1 MSPTIYNSDAD
12 NFTPGFSFGGHAKY
26 SISQSFGLKLSGN
39 IGTLNGGR
47 QDQSF
52 SRNSNGTVFLD
63 RGNQNPS
70 EDSYEFTNNFRDLN
84 LVTVYTLGNISF
96 LRPLRK
102 IQMFA
107 FFGLGAIWSDVT
119 GSFTDP
125 EESQYF
131 YQRWRRE
138 FITPLDASGN
148 ELSDADALANPSS
161 INEAQMTYEGRNFT
175 IPYGIGFKRNIG
187 NRLDIGIEYRLNWT
201 RGDNLDAFSF
211 PIWRNRMF
219 DQYSLFGIQASLK
232 FGDKDNNE
240 HYDWLNPMET
250 IFADMDSMKSVT
262 NDL

>member
-1 MSPTIYNSDAD
+1 MKNLKFIYILTALFLVNESVAQVGGYFEQFNKSQRWSAGIQLSPTIYNGDAD

-119 GSFTDP
+119 ESFTDP

-131 YQRWRRE
+131 YQRWGRE

-148 ELSDADALANPSS
+148 ELSDAGLS
-161 INEAQMTYEGRNFT
+161 E
-175 IPYGIGFKRNIG
+175 
-187 NRLDIGIEYRLNWT
+187 
-201 RGDNLDAFSF
+201 SF
-211 PIWRNRMF
+211 I
-219 DQYSLFGIQASLK
+219 Y
-232 FGDKDNNE
+232 
-240 HYDWLNPMET
+240 
-250 IFADMDSMKSVT
+250 
-262 NDL
+262 